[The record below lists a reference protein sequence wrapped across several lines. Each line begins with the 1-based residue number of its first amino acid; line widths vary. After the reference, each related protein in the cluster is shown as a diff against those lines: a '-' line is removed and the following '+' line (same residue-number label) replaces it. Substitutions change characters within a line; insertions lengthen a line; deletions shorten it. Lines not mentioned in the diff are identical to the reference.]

1 MGHHVLVV
9 DDVGRRRVVA
19 ALFDR
24 RTAAGPSHPERE
36 LLLVEVREPRAHGMD
51 QDLAERTR

>member
-19 ALFDR
+19 ALFEPR
-24 RTAAGPSHPERE
+24 AAGRSRPEHAE